1 MHKSMVSLSWI
12 FNEEEF
18 FKDLFTLPSFTLKL
32 GGPDL
37 GSCRMG
43 NYERICE
50 EIGISIL
57 LAEA

>member
-1 MHKSMVSLSWI
+1 MVSLSWI

-18 FKDLFTLPSFTLKL
+18 FKNLFTLPSFTLKL

-50 EIGISIL
+50 EIGISIP